1 LPKDVQKDEIRKMEV
16 YAAMIDRL
24 DPNIGILIDALVET
38 GRVDDI
44 MVMFVSDNGASA
56 ELVELEDDYG
66 EIGSMTLWSSL
77 GPNWANVSNT
87 PFRYYKN
94 YSYEGG
100 INTPLIACWPGN
112 IDPGSVSRFPGHFI
126 DIMSTF
132 VDITGA
138 KYPNEFN
145 GGEITPMQGQ
155 SLLPAILGKTP
166 KRKKPLFWEW
176 SEGQA
181 VRDGEWKLVR
191 RGKESEWE
199 LYNLD
204 SDPTETQNLATDDPE
219 IVREMNQKFHEWKST
234 STHYERK

>member
-1 LPKDVQKDEIRKMEV
+1 
-16 YAAMIDRL
+16 
-24 DPNIGILIDALVET
+24 
-38 GRVDDI
+38 

-56 ELVELEDDYG
+56 ELVELDDDYG

-132 VDITGA
+132 VDITGT
-138 KYPNEFN
+138 KYPKEFN

-176 SEGQA
+176 SKGQA

-191 RGKESEWE
+191 WGMDSEWD
-199 LYNLD
+199 LYNLE
-204 SDPTETQNLATDDPE
+204 SDPTEKQNMATKYPE
-219 IVREMNQKFHEWKST
+219 KVHELEQKFQEWKSKST
-234 STHYERK
+234 SWLTE